1 VSNFSVYFIL
11 GLEHILNWAA
21 LDHLLFILTL
31 TCVYVYSDYKKI
43 LWLVTAFTL
52 GHSVTLALATLQVIQ
67 VNMAWVEFL
76 IPCTI
81 LLSAISNL
89 TKIKKK
95 YKYVVVAVFG
105 LIHGLGFSNYLQ
117 SLLGAESS
125 LFIPLLAFNIG
136 LEVGQIA
143 VVSLILVSSV
153 VSLHVFQ
160 WKQKPYIKVIS
171 GITIGLVLP
180 MISERWPAIYLTLTN
195 ILERWP

>member
-1 VSNFSVYFIL
+1 MSNFSVYFIL

-21 LDHLLFILTL
+21 LDHLLFILSL

-52 GHSVTLALATLQVIQ
+52 GHSITLALATLQVIQ
-67 VNMAWVEFL
+67 VNVAWVEFL

-89 TKIKKK
+89 TKMKKK

-125 LFIPLLAFNIG
+125 LFTPLLAFNIG
-136 LEVGQIA
+136 LEIGQIA

-153 VSLHVFQ
+153 VSLHVFH
-160 WKQKPYIKVIS
+160 WKQKPYIKVVS

-180 MISERWPAIYLTLTN
+180 MIIERWP
-195 ILERWP
+195 